1 MTRRPALL
9 LLLALGTLPDQA
21 GAQQRSRGLPK
32 PLPLQLEKEPAVP
45 PPLKSGTVAN
55 SSAAPVP
62 DRELEGPRTAPSD
75 RAQLAPSLLYRD
87 LPGRG
92 ATDPGSP
99 NLLEEKLYR
108 PAPGVRLKAPFSY

>member
-1 MTRRPALL
+1 MRRRALL
-9 LLLALGTLPDQA
+9 SLLALGVLPGRA

-32 PLPLQLEKEPAVP
+32 PPPLQLEKEPALP
-45 PPLKSGTVAN
+45 PSLKSGEIAN

-62 DRELEGPRTAPSD
+62 DRDREGPRTAPSD
-75 RAQLAPSLLYRD
+75 RAQIGPSLLYRD

-92 ATDPGSP
+92 ATDQGSP